1 MVEKKFHQ
9 EEEMVTQDQERE
21 GGKVVHQVE
30 EMVLQDQEM
39 EEEMV
44 EKEVPRWSIELLV
57 LVQ

>member
-1 MVEKKFHQ
+1 
-9 EEEMVTQDQERE
+9 MVTQDQERE

-44 EKEVPRWSIELLV
+44 EKEVPQVEH
-57 LVQ
+57 